1 MTARRRVSE
10 AIEALPIRF
19 DAHGLLTQATA
30 LLRDHADDPTSPGV
44 SHAQLRFYLQ
54 QRLVDEPRNEGS
66 RQIFGRRQLL
76 QLCAV
81 QILRGVELDLDR
93 IAGIVQGMGDE
104 QLKLLCDHPDEAA
117 KKAAVMSNWLGMLE
131 KGRYSRADRG
141 ETAMMHQ
148 PEIERVVA
156 HAPAPDVATVL
167 RQAKPVAPDLDSL
180 GLPDAAPAEL
190 GGIPSTSLMAAAP
203 PRSPTSL
210 PDSLPD
216 SLPAGPNARSERP
229 TMAHGD
235 AMRLM
240 AALGVAAAGQEAIAG
255 SGDDTVYVRDAEA
268 APPVEVRQTTQH
280 AAPMPAAPPVSP
292 RRPATPRPMPAEP
305 AKPRPAAARQPQPS
319 QSATFALAKAYR
331 RMPVGRGVEVH
342 VELAGPR
349 RDADEIDAIL
359 ERIRQV
365 LLAD

>member
-10 AIEALPIRF
+10 AVDALPIRF
-19 DAHGLLTQATA
+19 DAHGLITQATS
-30 LLRDHADDPTSPGV
+30 LLREHADDPTSPGV

-54 QRLVDEPRNEGS
+54 QRLVDEPRTEGS

-81 QILRGVELDLDR
+81 QILRGVDLELDR
-93 IAGIVQGMGDE
+93 IGGIVQGMGDE

-156 HAPAPDVATVL
+156 QAPPADVASVL
-167 RQAKPVAPDLDSL
+167 RHAKPVAPDLDSL
-180 GLPDAAPAEL
+180 GLPDAAPADL
-190 GGIPSTSLMAAAP
+190 GTLAALEHATAATPGIPDG
-203 PRSPTSL
+203 L

-216 SLPAGPNARSERP
+216 NLPGGPTARSERP

-240 AALGVAAAGQEAIAG
+240 AALGVAAAGREPSQG
-255 SGDDTVYVRDAEA
+255 SGDDTVYIRDAEA
-268 APPVEVRQTTQH
+268 APPVEVRQTAQH
-280 AAPMPAAPPVSP
+280 APPPAPPPPPQRRTSAP
-292 RRPATPRPMPAEP
+292 RPAPAEP

-319 QSATFALAKAYR
+319 QLATFALAKAYR
-331 RMPVGRGVEVH
+331 RMPVGRGVELH

-349 RDADEIDAIL
+349 RDAEEIEAIL